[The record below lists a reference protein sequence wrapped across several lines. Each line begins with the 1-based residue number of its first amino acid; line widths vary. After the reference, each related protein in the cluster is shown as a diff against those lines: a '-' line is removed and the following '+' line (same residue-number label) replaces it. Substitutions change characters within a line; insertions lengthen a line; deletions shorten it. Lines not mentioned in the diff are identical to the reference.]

1 MPVTCKLIGGK
12 HRVVGPNGK
21 VETNN
26 AGTAVDGGGHTSRM
40 ACMKQA
46 AAINSN
52 LHGNSMLSLFYQGKR
67 AMAASSRNMANAA
80 EGTQLF
86 KKDMLKIGVYEHP
99 VFGWTLDITEER
111 LHRFV
116 AAFKSMRE
124 AGVDVEV
131 PLDHSSSA
139 AANLGYVVDMFVEP
153 DEDGV
158 LTLYGMH
165 EIRGEEA
172 INIIE
177 RNKNVSVLIDKDFK
191 DGKANS
197 YGEAIVHSS
206 VVQQPVLPGQG
217 DFEAV
222 DVAASKCVAGKI
234 PVLTLSKLTR
244 STDMDEK
251 TLKFLREL
259 LGAGDEVTAENVLS
273 RLEGRFNETKE
284 KMSKLDEKV
293 VTLTGEVESLKA
305 SKSGDDKTASKID
318 PNLAEQMGTT
328 GEQQLSLLVE
338 AGKITPA
345 VKDKLCSVLVGK
357 SGSRN
362 VMAMSIGDNSEPS
375 ILTSVVEALKDNDV
389 VLLNEKTGLQVM
401 EMSRQ
406 IPGVE
411 NTETAAKEAKETQDE
426 MVEMAGGEGDKT

>member
-1 MPVTCKLIGGK
+1 MPVTCKLMGGK
-12 HRVVGPNGK
+12 HRIVGPNGK

-26 AGTAVDGGGHTSRM
+26 AGTALDGGGHPSRA

-52 LHGNSMLSLFYQGKR
+52 LHGNSMLGLFHTGKQ
-67 AMAASSRNMANAA
+67 AMSAGSRGSANDDTN
-80 EGTQLF
+80 TQLF

-111 LHRFV
+111 LYRYV
-116 AAFKSMRE
+116 AAFNKMKE
-124 AGVDVEV
+124 NGVDVEV
-131 PLDHSSSA
+131 PVDHSDSA
-139 AANLGYVVDMFVEP
+139 TANLGYVVDMFVEP

-172 INIIE
+172 IGIVE
-177 RNKNVSVLIDKDFK
+177 RNKNVSVLIDKDYK
-191 DGKANS
+191 DGKSNS

-222 DVAASKCVAGKI
+222 NVAASKCVAGKI
-234 PVLTLSKLTR
+234 PVLTLSKLSR
-244 STDMDEK
+244 SNDMDEK
-251 TLKFLREL
+251 TLEALKKL

-273 RLEGRFNETKE
+273 RLEARFTENGE
-284 KMSKLDEKV
+284 KLSGLGTEIVGLKGEIEK
-293 VTLTGEVESLKA
+293 LKA
-305 SKSGDDKTASKID
+305 NTAGKEDKKASLD
-318 PNLAEQMGTT
+318 PNLAEQMGSTAD
-328 GEQQLSLLVE
+328 QQLDLLVE

-345 VKDKLCSVLVGK
+345 VKSKLSLALVGET
-357 SGSRN
+357 GSRN
-362 VMAMSIGDNSEPS
+362 SLALSIGAAGESS
-375 ILTSVVEALKDNDV
+375 MLTKVVEALRENNIIE
-389 VLLNEKTGLQVM
+389 LNEKTGVQVL
-401 EMSRQ
+401 SRV

-411 NTETAAKEAKETQDE
+411 DKEAVAKQDVETQDE
-426 MVEMAGGEGDKT
+426 MVEMAGGEEKTT